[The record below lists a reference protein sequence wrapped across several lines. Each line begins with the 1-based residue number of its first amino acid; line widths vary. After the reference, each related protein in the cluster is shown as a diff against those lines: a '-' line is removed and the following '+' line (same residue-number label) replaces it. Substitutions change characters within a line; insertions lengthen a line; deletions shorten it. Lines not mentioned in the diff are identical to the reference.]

1 MSVNLSL
8 LAGAGWQF
16 FTDSGV
22 ILTGGKLYT
31 YAAGTTTPIVTYTSN
46 TGVTPNTNPIILD
59 AAGRVPQQIWLTP
72 STLYKFA
79 LYDSNDVLIWTE
91 DNIPGAADLDAFIAD
106 LANASNPAKGDAL
119 VGFRQSNSSGNLT
132 GSVNSTVHKK
142 LQEIISFKDF
152 GATGDGTTNDQ
163 AAIQAAL
170 DAADGKI
177 IDGQNLTYKVN
188 APITL
193 TDSNAVIQNATFDF
207 SDMADQPA
215 TIDRCFDI
223 YGSLGTAVAL
233 TANLNINTNTITI
246 ANTAGFAVNDLVF
259 LKSTTVW
266 DSAASVTYGQ
276 YGRIKAISS
285 STQFTLYDNVLL
297 SFTTADTA
305 TVAKVTPVKNVIINH
320 VSFIGANVNLQN
332 AIYVQY
338 GENVNITNC
347 EFEGFDYAAVA
358 FYRCYQS
365 TVDKCRQINS
375 AGVGLAYG
383 YAIIGGCYACSIT
396 NSWGEDNRHTVTI
409 GGEDGINIFTK
420 VIGCTAS
427 GSKDAGFD
435 SHSASLYTTFM
446 SNHVINSA
454 ARFGASANDGIISQ
468 GANTTIIGNTV
479 INPLNTGIFYQPLF
493 QDGTYSGATISDN
506 TVVVSAAGDGSVG
519 AGIYIQLA
527 ATTGPTALNGILI
540 KNNRI
545 SGGDTNA
552 AGVYGI
558 YVQSQKASSTVNG
571 LIVEGNYVTL
581 ANSTTAYPLYVR
593 TNAAGAVISN
603 VVVSN
608 NVLKADSDDYAVFFQ
623 ASNATSSITNITGTS
638 NVFDSDLFSILLS
651 PTGTISKIR
660 FSKNISLAP
669 DFIDNNGATDYLFDD
684 IEAAGTFT
692 ATNATLTDL
701 TEYNWYVFNRA
712 GTVTVTLPSST
723 TSKGRTLNFKTIQA
737 QTVVSATS
745 NVQPIND
752 TTLGTAI
759 LPATDGAWS
768 TLYCNGTDW
777 IIMARGT

>member
-1 MSVNLSL
+1 M
-8 LAGAGWQF
+8 
-16 FTDSGV
+16 
-22 ILTGGKLYT
+22 
-31 YAAGTTTPIVTYTSN
+31 
-46 TGVTPNTNPIILD
+46 
-59 AAGRVPQQIWLTP
+59 
-72 STLYKFA
+72 
-79 LYDSNDVLIWTE
+79 
-91 DNIPGAADLDAFIAD
+91 
-106 LANASNPAKGDAL
+106 
-119 VGFRQSNSSGNLT
+119 
-132 GSVNSTVHKK
+132 
-142 LQEIISFKDF
+142 
-152 GATGDGTTNDQ
+152 
-163 AAIQAAL
+163 
-170 DAADGKI
+170 
-177 IDGQNLTYKVN
+177 
-188 APITL
+188 
-193 TDSNAVIQNATFDF
+193 
-207 SDMADQPA
+207 
-215 TIDRCFDI
+215 
-223 YGSLGTAVAL
+223 
-233 TANLNINTNTITI
+233 
-246 ANTAGFAVNDLVF
+246 
-259 LKSTTVW
+259 
-266 DSAASVTYGQ
+266 
-276 YGRIKAISS
+276 
-285 STQFTLYDNVLL
+285 
-297 SFTTADTA
+297 
-305 TVAKVTPVKNVIINH
+305 
-320 VSFIGANVNLQN
+320 
-332 AIYVQY
+332 
-338 GENVNITNC
+338 
-347 EFEGFDYAAVA
+347 
-358 FYRCYQS
+358 
-365 TVDKCRQINS
+365 
-375 AGVGLAYG
+375 
-383 YAIIGGCYACSIT
+383 
-396 NSWGEDNRHTVTI
+396 
-409 GGEDGINIFTK
+409 
-420 VIGCTAS
+420 
-427 GSKDAGFD
+427 
-435 SHSASLYTTFM
+435 
-446 SNHVINSA
+446 
-454 ARFGASANDGIISQ
+454 
-468 GANTTIIGNTV
+468 
-479 INPLNTGIFYQPLF
+479 
-493 QDGTYSGATISDN
+493 
-506 TVVVSAAGDGSVG
+506 G